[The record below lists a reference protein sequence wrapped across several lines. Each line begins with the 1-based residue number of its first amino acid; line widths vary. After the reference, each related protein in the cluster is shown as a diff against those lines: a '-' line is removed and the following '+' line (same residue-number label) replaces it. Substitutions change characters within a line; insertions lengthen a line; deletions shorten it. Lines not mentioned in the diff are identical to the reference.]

1 MFESIMNSCPRKK
14 VVSLCKKLI
23 KKCSFNSG
31 EDARNLCS
39 LGYRLFIYG
48 HIDEALAVSR
58 YTHNV
63 PFPGRGVFNVWT
75 FILCLW
81 GLEVFILKAQGKY
94 AQYSQ
99 QYRHRKAPLFLQTQ
113 EAKSFAETAEDPDS
127 AGVHD
132 LCVWEYLH

>member
-1 MFESIMNSCPRKK
+1 SGTLPNITHKRIKKMETGKELFESIMNSCPRKK

-94 AQYSQ
+94 
-99 QYRHRKAPLFLQTQ
+99 
-113 EAKSFAETAEDPDS
+113 
-127 AGVHD
+127 
-132 LCVWEYLH
+132 

>member
-1 MFESIMNSCPRKK
+1 METGKELFESIMNSCPRKK

-94 AQYSQ
+94 EEADVRIISPISGNPGGLLAVA
-99 QYRHRKAPLFLQTQ
+99 RGDRFLC
-113 EAKSFAETAEDPDS
+113 ACFMSLS
-127 AGVHD
+127 S
-132 LCVWEYLH
+132 